1 MKVKW
6 YNPSFTYARRP
17 FSIIIYVVKVLLV
30 QPPIEDFYDT
40 PIRTYPLALL
50 YLATKIQPIAD
61 ISILDFR
68 TNRKPK
74 VLRHHPFRELEHYY
88 REGTSTPLSFF
99 ARYYRFGCDY
109 NEMKNEMRRRTPD
122 VVAVSSLFTTY
133 SLEAL
138 EVAQCAKEVS
148 PEIVTVMGGTHP
160 TLFPEHVL
168 KSPYV
173 DYVIRGE
180 GETPFFRLV
189 AALEQGGAAC
199 AGEIEGVCSKSGP
212 DLHISGIHVENNID
226 LIPDRKLVNPGDYRI
241 GKKNYTFFLTS
252 RGCPFH
258 CAFCGRPP
266 VPYRRR
272 SLKSIEQE
280 ISQCLDANIQA
291 VDFEDDMLTLDPGYF
306 RQVLKLFH
314 GTGLTLSAMNGIYAG
329 GMDAATLDD
338 MFAAGFRRLN
348 FSLVDASQSVTE
360 KQGRPC
366 GPDFLSLLPFLE
378 SSPFLTEVHFIIGL
392 PDQRPEDVINTIIFL
407 MGKRVLL
414 GPSLF
419 YLAPNS
425 TIFSQIVG
433 DAWEPN
439 IKSMRSSAMVP
450 ANSDL
455 PRKSLYTFIKL
466 VRFINLV
473 KNVIDQGD
481 GIETLNDLI
490 NNQRFTRI
498 SWSHEIIRVLLTEKR
513 LVYYDGEH
521 GNFLPEPHDPELLK
535 LFFQRAKG
543 TAIRGF
549 KTMNTLA
556 ID

>member
-1 MKVKW
+1 M
-6 YNPSFTYARRP
+6 
-17 FSIIIYVVKVLLV
+17 KVLLI

-50 YLATKIQPIAD
+50 YLATKIQAIAD
-61 ISILDFR
+61 VSILDFR

-74 VLRHHPFRELEHYY
+74 ILRRHPFPDLDHYY
-88 REGTSTPLSFF
+88 RDGVSTPLSFF

-109 NEMKNEMRRRTPD
+109 EEMKNEITARTPD
-122 VVAVSSLFTTY
+122 VVAISSLFTTY
-133 SLEAL
+133 SLEAI
-138 EVAQCAKEVS
+138 EVAQCVKEVNR
-148 PEIVTVMGGTHP
+148 EIVTVIGGTHP
-160 TLFPEHVL
+160 TLFPEHAL

-189 AALEQGGAAC
+189 AALEQGRADSV
-199 AGEIEGVCSKSGP
+199 GEIEGVCLKSGQG
-212 DLHISGIHVENNID
+212 LYISGIHVENNID
-226 LIPDRKLVNPGDYRI
+226 LVPDRRLVNSGDYRI
-241 GKKNYTFFLTS
+241 GKKKYAFFLTS

-258 CAFCGRPP
+258 CAFCGRPS

-272 SLKSIEQE
+272 GLESIKQE
-280 ISQCLDANIQA
+280 ISECLDANIQA
-291 VDFEDDMLTLDPGYF
+291 VDFEDDMLTLDLGRF
-306 RQVLKLFH
+306 RQVLGLFH

-329 GMDAATLDD
+329 GMDAAILDD

-360 KQGRPC
+360 RQRRPC
-366 GPDFLSLLPFLE
+366 GTDFLSLLPFLE

-392 PDQRPEDVINTIIFL
+392 PDQRPEDIVNTIIFL

-425 TIFSQIVG
+425 AIFSRMVG

-450 ANSDL
+450 ANPDL
-455 PRKSLYTFIKL
+455 PRESLYTLIKL
-466 VRFINLV
+466 VRFVNLV
-473 KNVIDQGD
+473 KNTVDQGS
-481 GIETLNDLI
+481 GIVTLDDLTND
-490 NNQRFTRI
+490 QRFTGT
-498 SWSHEIIRVLLTEKR
+498 SWNHEIMRILLAEKR
-513 LVYYDGEH
+513 LVYYDRKH

-535 LFFQRAKG
+535 LFFRKAKG
-543 TAIRGF
+543 ITIRGF
-549 KTMNTLA
+549 KTMNTVM